1 MRVKNAD
8 PLILPWVELKP
19 LMKHNV
25 QEYVSGKNFVHR
37 DLAARNVLISTTK
50 QCKVTDFGLARDLYN
65 YDEYQSE
72 GGRLPIKWMSPEAIF
87 ELKFTTESDVWSFGV
102 LMYELFSWGRLMA
115 TKRSK
120 AIVNFLYIHE
130 L

>member
-1 MRVKNAD
+1 MWEKD
-8 PLILPWVELKP
+8 PLFLILYATYQNLTQWF
-19 LMKHNV
+19 
-25 QEYVSGKNFVHR
+25 QEYVSQKNFVHR
-37 DLAARNVLISTTK
+37 DLAARNILISTNK

-102 LMYELFSWGRLMA
+102 LMYELFSWG
-115 TKRSK
+115 
-120 AIVNFLYIHE
+120 E
-130 L
+130 C